1 MKNVLIIT
9 AHPSSK
15 GFTHKI
21 AENYRQGALERG
33 RDVKLINLYDQENRQ
48 DFFMFEDIRNA
59 PLDSKKERIQGLV
72 TWADELVF
80 VYPLWWFGVPAILKN
95 FFDVNFSAGFA
106 YKYKK
111 FPILKGVPVGMLAGK
126 SARVFVTCDGPKI
139 LYKLIFTPFKIS
151 MKYFT
156 LQFCGI
162 KVRSFVIFDRMRW
175 RDENQRNIWL
185 ERVKKMAKKQG

>member
-21 AENYRQGALERG
+21 AENYQLGALAAG
-33 RDVKLINLYDQENRQ
+33 QTVKLINLYDPENRQ
-48 DFFMFEDIRNA
+48 DYFEFEDIRNMPA
-59 PLDSKKERIQGLV
+59 NSKKECMQGLV
-72 TWADELVF
+72 TWADELVII
-80 VYPLWWFGVPAILKN
+80 YPLWWFNVPAILKN

-106 YKYKK
+106 YKYRK
-111 FPILKGVPVGMLAGK
+111 FPVLKGIPVGMLAGK
-126 SARVFVTCDGPKI
+126 TARVFVTCDGSRF
-139 LYKLIFTPFKIS
+139 LYKLIFSPFKVS

-162 KVRSFVIFDRMRW
+162 KVKSFVIFDRMKW
-175 RDENQRNIWL
+175 RDEGARNSWL
-185 ERVKKMAKKQG
+185 ENVKKIAQT